1 MLLCTAMRIAAGL
14 YLLALAVRAIAIAHF
29 PDPAYPDSFYYVDV
43 ARQLAA
49 GHGLNLDVI
58 WAFVDVGGRLPAN
71 PQLPIPSNA
80 HWMPLASFV
89 QWPFVAIFG
98 QAAAWAAD
106 APFAI
111 VGALAAPLTW
121 AIAREAGAR
130 PSVQVGAGILAAIP
144 GLLTPFMAQPD
155 NFGLYEVLVAGALLL
170 TARAL
175 KGDARAFALA
185 GLLVGLATLA
195 RNDGVLVAG
204 TLGLA
209 VVWDRWRSW
218 RSGGD
223 RPPVIPMWAIVAS
236 AAGFLVVMGPWYAR
250 QLALFGS
257 LSPSTSSG
265 RILFIRSM
273 SDMNSIISDV
283 SIGAFLGQGI
293 GPLVVSR
300 VLGFV
305 AAVGIFAVLVCG
317 VVLVPFLLVGSWARR
332 RSVDFGPFF
341 VYAAILFAFSA
352 IVSAIH
358 VPGGTF
364 IHSAVALA
372 PHSYVLALEGIAVLV
387 GWVARRRRAWDPLR
401 ASRVFVSG
409 AIVLTAGLA
418 VVFTPVVH
426 AAWTAARDPRLAVG
440 AWLDAHGAPSTDRI
454 MSIDASGFRY
464 LTGHPGVV
472 TVDDPL
478 STVET
483 VARAYDIRWLA
494 LERQS
499 IVRAMVPIIEGGPR
513 PSWIGPPVLTIPA
526 TAEEIAAGD
535 AAPTLTL
542 YPVCTTA
549 ADTRCGGGAA
559 P

>member
-1 MLLCTAMRIAAGL
+1 MLPCTAMRIAAGL
-14 YLLALAVRAIAIAHF
+14 YLLAFVVRAIAIAHF

-49 GHGLNLDVI
+49 GHGLNVDMI

-71 PQLPIPSNA
+71 PHLPIPSNA

-89 QWPFVAIFG
+89 QWPFIALFG
-98 QAAAWAAD
+98 QAATWAPD
-106 APFAI
+106 VPFAL

-130 PSVQVGAGILAAIP
+130 PSVQLGAGILAAIP

-155 NFGLYEVLVAGALLL
+155 NFGLYETLVAGAILL
-170 TARAL
+170 TTIAL
-175 KGDARAFALA
+175 KRGDGRAFALA
-185 GLLVGLATLA
+185 GLLVGFATLA

-204 TLGLA
+204 MLGLA
-209 VVWDRWRSW
+209 VAWDRWRAW
-218 RSGGD
+218 RSGG
-223 RPPVIPMWAIVAS
+223 RRRAVIPAWAIVAA

-250 QLALFGS
+250 QLLLFGS
-257 LSPSTSSG
+257 LSPSSSSG

-273 SDMNSIISDV
+273 SDMNSIVSDV
-283 SIGAFLGQGI
+283 SIRAFLSQGI
-293 GPLVVSR
+293 GSLVTSR
-300 VLGFV
+300 VLGLV

-317 VVLVPFLLVGSWARR
+317 VVLVPFLLIGSWARR
-332 RSVDFGPFF
+332 QSLDFGPFF

-372 PHSYVLALEGIAVLV
+372 PHTYVLALEGIAVAV
-387 GWVARRRRAWDPLR
+387 GWVARRRRAWDPVR
-401 ASRVFVSG
+401 ASRVFVGG
-409 AIVLTAGLA
+409 AVALTVGLA
-418 VVFTPVVH
+418 AFYTPVVH
-426 AAWTAARDPRLAVG
+426 AAWAAAADPRLEAG
-440 AWLDAHGAPSTDRI
+440 AWLDAHGAPTTDRL

-472 TVDDPL
+472 TVDDSL
-478 STVET
+478 ATIES
-483 VARAYDIRWLA
+483 VARAYDIRWLV

-499 IVRAMVPIIEGGPR
+499 IVRAMAPILEGGPR
-513 PSWIGPPVLTIPA
+513 PAWIGPPVLTVPA
-526 TAEEIAAGD
+526 TADEIAAGD
-535 AAPTLTL
+535 AAPTLVL
-542 YPVCTTA
+542 YPVCTVA
-549 ADTRCGGGAA
+549 GDARCGAA